1 MTSEQAQTDFMS
13 LKEAREH
20 LGVSKVKII
29 QLVRSS
35 KVKLYDDPLDRRKKL
50 IRKDDLARLTQPQ
63 EHVEVK

>member
-1 MTSEQAQTDFMS
+1 MTSEQAKTDFMS

-29 QLVRSS
+29 HLVRDS

-50 IRKDDLARLTQPQ
+50 IRKDDLTKLSQPRERL
-63 EHVEVK
+63 EVK